1 MAETS
6 KFKNVSKMN
15 NFFTILMLM
24 ATSSFTM
31 AQNGKAIT
39 VKKTFS
45 RETSVS
51 MDIKADAAIV
61 WTLLTNAPDFPR
73 WNSTVVSIE
82 GDIKQGEKIK
92 LKSTLDPKRVFKLT
106 VKTFE
111 PETKLAWG
119 DGKGTRTYTIAN
131 KGNGLLTFSM
141 TEKIG
146 GLMFPMYAKY
156 IPPFDKSFEQFA
168 ADLKK
173 EAEIIYNTKN

>member
-1 MAETS
+1 
-6 KFKNVSKMN
+6 MN
-15 NFFTILMLM
+15 HFVTILMLM
-24 ATSSFTM
+24 TTPYFTM

-39 VKKTFS
+39 VKKFFS

-51 MDIKADAAIV
+51 IDIKADAAIV
-61 WTLLTNAPDFPR
+61 WTLLTDAPGYPK
-73 WNSTVVSIE
+73 WNSSIISIE
-82 GDIKQGEKIK
+82 GEIKQGGKIK
-92 LKSTLDPKRVFKLT
+92 LKSTLDPKRVFKLK

-119 DGKGTRTYTIAN
+119 DGKGTRTYIITN
-131 KGNGLLTFSM
+131 KGNGLLTFTM

-173 EAEIIYNTKN
+173 EAEIIYNTKK